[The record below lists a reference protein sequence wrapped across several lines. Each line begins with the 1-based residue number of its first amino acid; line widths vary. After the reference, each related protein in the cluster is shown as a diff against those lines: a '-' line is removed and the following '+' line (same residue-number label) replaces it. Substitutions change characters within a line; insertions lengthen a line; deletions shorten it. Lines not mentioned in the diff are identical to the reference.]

1 MSVKPAFSRQILKNI
16 HIKLHENPFGG
27 IRVVPCG
34 WLDRWR
40 DMMKLI
46 VAFCNFLNK
55 PKNGK
60 VKIYKTLILPFVH
73 GCKILSLT

>member
-1 MSVKPAFSRQILKNI
+1 
-16 HIKLHENPFGG
+16 
-27 IRVVPCG
+27 
-34 WLDRWR
+34 
-40 DMMKLI
+40 MKLI